1 MLINNL
7 AEVNNL
13 TTDASII
20 AETEWGTRRISYG
33 NFSINTSNNNIFR
46 GKNLVKLYDSQKE
59 SLNYLETATTK
70 QTIAN
75 ILAAHPYSNSTYKDI
90 YIGDYIKIDNFPIT
104 NGMTLSDPPQGS
116 ESSAKTI
123 SDNNAN
129 DATASIIFRVAGFD
143 LMPRPNSISSPNSI
157 YSISS
162 RHICFVPDSVLCF
175 NKWMHIERKLSGGI
189 ANSYMVKNI
198 LPNIDT
204 KLNNIFG
211 DKLLSITNYFS
222 NAVGDNYTSN
232 TNNLSN
238 IQFSTTNEE
247 YITGNIG
254 GENYN
259 RLGRVTGSQSVSD
272 IKCMLM
278 NEIDVNGCRA
288 IGSSYFDLGYERS
301 QLPLFRIEPKYI
313 YPSHLTVDGSNS
325 AQIQGYWLR
334 DIETITSC
342 ATITG
347 SGLLRPNDIRTLSNL
362 ENDGVTSS
370 IGANNIGV
378 RPKFFVLAS

>member
-7 AEVNNL
+7 AEVSSL
-13 TTDASII
+13 TTNASII

-33 NFSINTSNNNIFR
+33 NFSINTSNNNVFR

-116 ESSAKTI
+116 ESSAKII
-123 SDNNAN
+123 SDNNDAN
-129 DATASIIFRVAGFD
+129 NVTASIIFRVAGFD
-143 LMPRPNSISSPNSI
+143 IMPFPNSISSR
-157 YSISS
+157 

-189 ANSYMVKNI
+189 ANSYMVTNI
-198 LPNIDT
+198 LPNIDI

-211 DKLLSITNYFS
+211 DKLLSVTNYFS
-222 NAVGDNYTSN
+222 NVVGDKYTSN

-247 YITGNIG
+247 YVTGNIG

-259 RLGRVTGSQSVSD
+259 KLGRVTGSTAVQN

-288 IGSSYFDLGYERS
+288 IGSSYFDLGYEKS

-347 SGLLRPNDIRTLSNL
+347 NGLLRPNDIRTLSNL

-370 IGANNIGV
+370 IGANNIGI
-378 RPKFFVLAS
+378 RPKFFVLASIV